1 MMKIL
6 IITDILAFRFYEY
19 IEDIFSDI
27 LIQNIDVPKINQN
40 SWKCNKNLVEM

>member
-6 IITDILAFRFYEY
+6 IITDILVFRFYEY
-19 IEDIFSDI
+19 VEDIFLDI

-40 SWKCNKNLVEM
+40 L